1 MSSKFN
7 IFEIFVALTNGPYS
21 AAISIKI
28 KQKVK
33 LSYYVVILKIC
44 TKTFSVLYMLEKGHF
59 FIQLQTLS

>member
-7 IFEIFVALTNGPYS
+7 IFEIFVALTNGSYS

-33 LSYYVVILKIC
+33 LSYYVYVI
-44 TKTFSVLYMLEKGHF
+44 ML
-59 FIQLQTLS
+59 